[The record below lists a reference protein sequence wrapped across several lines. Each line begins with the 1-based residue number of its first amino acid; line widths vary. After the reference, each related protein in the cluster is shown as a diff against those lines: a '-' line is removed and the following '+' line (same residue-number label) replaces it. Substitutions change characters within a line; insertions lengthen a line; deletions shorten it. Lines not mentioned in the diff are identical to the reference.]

1 MKDNSNIMRFMRNRM
16 QLTQKEVS
24 KATNLTINDISRMEN
39 GFFDHRMETFI
50 ILSKYLKVPLAALMY
65 NDLEAAL
72 PTFTAPSKASRKM
85 LARIKALRE
94 MRDDISCEGE
104 DWALAHELE
113 KLKGTIYENGV
124 TSFADD
130 PDAHFDLFS
139 FSPTG
144 SHIIIEVKTTTGKAE
159 DAFFITSGEL
169 DKARECLN
177 NGEQYEIYRVH
188 HINKTS
194 KRGLKIIPVRKL
206 FSEYEF
212 IPETYKVVRKG
223 KSI

>member
-1 MKDNSNIMRFMRNRM
+1 MKDTSNIMRFMRNRI

-72 PTFTAPSKASRKM
+72 PTFKAPSKASRKM
-85 LARIKALRE
+85 LAHFKKLRE
-94 MRDDISCEGE
+94 TRDNIGCKGE
-104 DWALAHELE
+104 DWVLELE
-113 KLKGTIYENGV
+113 LKKLKGTIYANGL

-144 SHIIIEVKTTTGKAE
+144 SHLIIEVKTTTGKAE
-159 DAFFITSGEL
+159 DAFFITSDEL

-177 NGEQYEIYRVH
+177 SGEQYEIHRVY
-188 HINKTS
+188 HINNPS
-194 KRGLKIIPVRKL
+194 KRGLNIIPAQKL
-206 FSEYEF
+206 FSEYKF
-212 IPETYKVVRKG
+212 IPETFKVVRKDR
-223 KSI
+223 KS